1 MRKKRRLIWQLAP
14 SYLLITLI
22 ALTAITWFASNTLR
36 EFYLQQTAGDLEE
49 RAYLLREQMLSVLTP
64 LEPEVVDA
72 ICKELGQVSETR
84 ITVVLPDGI
93 VIGDS
98 RETPQFMDNHGGRDE
113 IVEALAGRVG
123 RSIRYSDTLHQRMM
137 YVAVPLEKNGRI
149 RAVVRTALGV
159 SALEKTLRSIRLQIA
174 LGGLVIAI
182 LAAGVSFYVSRRI
195 TKPIERIRQGAEHFS
210 SGDLSLRL
218 PTPDTEEMASLAEAL
233 NRMAAQL
240 DDRMKT
246 VVSQRNELEAVLASM
261 VEGVIAVDM
270 EERIISMNSAAG
282 GMFECDPTRC
292 QGRNIQE
299 VIRNLAL
306 QRFVARALSSD
317 TSIADDFVLYRGEER
332 ILNIH
337 STPLYDARQQIGTL
351 LVINDVT
358 QLRHLE
364 HVRSDFVANVSHEI
378 KTPLT
383 AIKGFVETL
392 QQEAVE
398 SKEERERF
406 LGIILRHVD
415 RLNAI
420 LEDLLTLSRI
430 EREGARPEM
439 KLQPTPVR
447 EVIQTAV
454 QVCQP
459 RADARRIQ
467 IHVNCSEEIVARVDT
482 TLLEQ
487 ALVNLIDNA
496 VKYSGDGSAVWIEV
510 KQSPSQV
517 RIHIRDKG
525 PGIPRRHLPRL
536 FERFY
541 RADKARSRKLGGTGL
556 GLAIVKH
563 IVQVHGGHVTV
574 ESALGKGSTFTLYL
588 PVDG

>member
-1 MRKKRRLIWQLAP
+1 MKRKRRLIWQLAP
-14 SYLLITLI
+14 SYLLITLV

-36 EFYLQQTAGDLEE
+36 EFYLHQTAADLEE
-49 RAYLLREQMLSVLTP
+49 RAYLLREQILSLLSP
-64 LEPEVVDA
+64 MEPAVIDA
-72 ICKELGQVSETR
+72 ISKELGQVSETR
-84 ITVVLPDGI
+84 ITVILPNGV

-98 RETPQFMDNHGGRDE
+98 RETPQFMDNHAGRE
-113 IVEALAGRVG
+113 EVVEALAGRVG

-137 YVAVPLEKNGRI
+137 YVAVPVKSGDGI
-149 RAVVRTALGV
+149 QAVVRTALAV
-159 SALEKTLRSIRLQIA
+159 TALEESLRSIRLQIA
-174 LGGLVIAI
+174 LGGLVIAL
-182 LAAGVSFYVSRRI
+182 LAAGVSYYVSRRI
-195 TKPIERIRQGAEHFS
+195 TEPIEKIRKGAEHFS
-210 SGDLSLRL
+210 AGDLSHRL
-218 PTPDTEEMASLAEAL
+218 PAPETEEMASLSEAL
-233 NRMAAQL
+233 NNMAAQL

-261 VEGVIAVDM
+261 IEGVVAVDM
-270 EERIISMNSAAG
+270 QERIISMNQAAG
-282 GMFECDPTRC
+282 RMFECDPARS
-292 QGRNIQE
+292 QGRNLQE

-306 QRFVARALSSD
+306 QRFVVRALSSE
-317 TSIADDFVLYRGEER
+317 TSISDDFVLYRGEER

-337 STPLYDARQQIGTL
+337 STPLYDAQEQIGTL

-392 QQEAVE
+392 QQSEVE
-398 SKEERERF
+398 EPEERARF
-406 LGIILRHVD
+406 LGIILKHVD

-430 EREGARPEM
+430 EREGVHTDVKRRDTSI
-439 KLQPTPVR
+439 L
-447 EVIQTAV
+447 EVVQTAV

-459 RADARRIQ
+459 RADARGIEFRI
-467 IHVNCSEEIVARVDT
+467 NCPEEIQARVDA

-496 VKYSGDGSAVWIEV
+496 VKYSGNGSSVWIDIDR
-510 KQSPSQV
+510 SDSQIQ
-517 RIHIRDKG
+517 IHIRDEG
-525 PGIPRRHLPRL
+525 PGIPQRHLPRL

-588 PVDG
+588 PVDL

>member
-1 MRKKRRLIWQLAP
+1 MKRKRRLIWQLAP
-14 SYLLITLI
+14 SYLLITLV

-36 EFYLQQTAGDLEE
+36 EFYLHQTAADLEE
-49 RAYLLREQMLSVLTP
+49 RAYLLREQIISLLSP
-64 LEPEVVDA
+64 MEPAVIDA
-72 ICKELGQVSETR
+72 ISKELGQVSETR
-84 ITVVLPDGI
+84 ITVILPNGV

-98 RETPQFMDNHGGRDE
+98 RETPQFMDNHAGRE
-113 IVEALAGRVG
+113 EVVEALAGRVG

-137 YVAVPLEKNGRI
+137 YVAVPVKSGDGI
-149 RAVVRTALGV
+149 QAVVRTALAV
-159 SALEKTLRSIRLQIA
+159 TALEESLRSIRLQIA
-174 LGGLVIAI
+174 LGGLVIAL
-182 LAAGVSFYVSRRI
+182 LAAGVSYYVSRRI
-195 TKPIERIRQGAEHFS
+195 TEPIEKIRKGAEHFS
-210 SGDLSLRL
+210 AGDLSHRL
-218 PTPDTEEMASLAEAL
+218 PAPETEEMASLSEAL
-233 NRMAAQL
+233 NNMAAQL

-261 VEGVIAVDM
+261 IEGVVAVDM
-270 EERIISMNSAAG
+270 EERIISMNQAAG
-282 GMFECDPTRC
+282 RMFECDPARS
-292 QGRNIQE
+292 QGRNLQE

-306 QRFVARALSSD
+306 QRFVVRALSSE
-317 TSIADDFVLYRGEER
+317 TSISDDFVLYRGEER

-337 STPLYDARQQIGTL
+337 STPLYDAQEQIGTL

-392 QQEAVE
+392 QQSEVE
-398 SKEERERF
+398 DPEERARF
-406 LGIILRHVD
+406 LGIILKHVD

-430 EREGARPEM
+430 EREGVHTDVKRRDTAI
-439 KLQPTPVR
+439 L
-447 EVIQTAV
+447 EVVQTAV

-459 RADARRIQ
+459 RADARGIEFRI
-467 IHVNCSEEIVARVDT
+467 NCPEEIQARVDA

-496 VKYSGDGSAVWIEV
+496 VKYSGNGSSVWIDIDR
-510 KQSPSQV
+510 SDSQIQ
-517 RIHIRDKG
+517 IHIRDEG
-525 PGIPRRHLPRL
+525 PGIPQRHLPRL

-588 PVDG
+588 PVES

>member
-22 ALTAITWFASNTLR
+22 ALTAITWFASKTLR
-36 EFYLQQTAGDLEE
+36 EFYLQETAGDLQE
-49 RAYLLREQMLSVLTP
+49 RAFLVREQMLSVLSP
-64 LEPEVVDA
+64 LNSDVVDA

-84 ITVVLPDGI
+84 ITVILPDGT

-98 RETPQFMDNHGGRDE
+98 RETPQFMDNHAGRDE
-113 IVEALAGRVG
+113 IAAALSGRTG

-137 YVAVPLEKNGRI
+137 YVAVPLENDGRV

-159 SALEKTLRSIRLQIA
+159 SALEQSLRSIRLQIA
-174 LGGLVIAI
+174 LGGLVIAL
-182 LAAGVSFYVSRRI
+182 LAAGVSYYVSRRI
-195 TKPIERIRQGAEHFS
+195 TQPIEKIRQGAEHFS
-210 SGDLSLRL
+210 TGNLSHRL
-218 PTPDTEEMASLAEAL
+218 PAPETEEMASLAEAL

-261 VEGVIAVDM
+261 VEGVVAVDM
-270 EERIISMNSAAG
+270 EERIISMNQAAG
-282 GMFECDPTRC
+282 RMFECDPARC

-306 QRFVARALSSD
+306 QRFVGRALSSD

-392 QQEAVE
+392 QQGEVE
-398 SKEERERF
+398 DRQERERF
-406 LGIILRHVD
+406 LGIILKHVD

-430 EREGARPEM
+430 EREGVRPEM
-439 KLQPTPVR
+439 KLQLTAIRDV
-447 EVIQTAV
+447 VQTAV

-459 RADARRIQ
+459 RAEARKIRISVECPEDIQ
-467 IHVNCSEEIVARVDT
+467 ARVDA

-487 ALVNLIDNA
+487 ALVNLLDNA
-496 VKYSGDGSAVWIEV
+496 VKYSGDGGRIWIEV
-510 KQSPSQV
+510 AQKPAQV
-517 RIHIRDKG
+517 RIHIRDQG
-525 PGIPRRHLPRL
+525 PGIPKRHLPRL

-574 ESALGKGSTFTLYL
+574 ESTLGKGSTFTLYL
-588 PVDG
+588 PVEP